1 MRVIRAFAQEEAEK
15 NEFARLNRQYVDR
28 NMSLVKLSAVFR
40 PLMQFFI
47 GLGFAA
53 ILLIGGYETA
63 RGRMTIG
70 EFAAFNLYLEQLIW
84 PLIAMGYVTNL
95 VQRGAASLK
104 RMHEI
109 VRIEPAIADAPEAP
123 RGSSRS
129 GATGR
134 RNSREDRVS

>member
-1 MRVIRAFAQEEAEK
+1 MSSRGSTGSTSQHEPGEAVSCLQALNAIFHRAWIR
-15 NEFARLNRQYVDR
+15 
-28 NMSLVKLSAVFR
+28 
-40 PLMQFFI
+40 
-47 GLGFAA
+47 A

-109 VRIEPAIADAPEAP
+109 VR
-123 RGSSRS
+123 SSLRLRTRRRRHGAAHAS
-129 GATGR
+129 GDGTTKFA
-134 RNSREDRVS
+134 EDRVS